1 MDTLGEVVRDWKD
14 RNPNPIFDPV
24 VLHVTA
30 GDGDGRDRIAEAVL
44 ARPAEPG
51 SYFFNCCLVDD
62 CSDSVVVPAAAAVP
76 TGFCRELHAA
86 SSDMPPLMED
96 VGALLHGRVTP
107 RMRDTAEGLA
117 RRHGLPGFVGSIGA
131 DLLGGA
137 LGRGGFSI
145 PTGLF
150 SSRRVGVAV
159 EGLTI
164 DSCRG
169 FVLVRDKAGF
179 RVFTRLCN

>member
-1 MDTLGEVVRDWKD
+1 
-14 RNPNPIFDPV
+14 
-24 VLHVTA
+24 
-30 GDGDGRDRIAEAVL
+30 
-44 ARPAEPG
+44 
-51 SYFFNCCLVDD
+51 
-62 CSDSVVVPAAAAVP
+62 
-76 TGFCRELHAA
+76 
-86 SSDMPPLMED
+86 
-96 VGALLHGRVTP
+96 
-107 RMRDTAEGLA
+107 MRDTAEGLA